1 MFSFV
6 NIIFCLPLCHKTVN
20 RMSNEHFDKI
30 DKVIR
35 QERLYANVDLKREDV
50 MTRFGISRH
59 RLNFLMTKYAGGM
72 SFPQYINA
80 LRIEEANELITH
92 HPEMSITEIAAE
104 VGFTPPNL
112 REQFKRQYG
121 VTPQEYRQNL

>member
-1 MFSFV
+1 
-6 NIIFCLPLCHKTVN
+6 
-20 RMSNEHFDKI
+20 MSKEHFDKI

-112 REQFKRQYG
+112 REQFKRRYG
-121 VTPQEYRQNL
+121 MPPSKYRTHLR

>member
-1 MFSFV
+1 M
-6 NIIFCLPLCHKTVN
+6 CPETVN
-20 RMSNEHFDKI
+20 RMSIEHFDKI

-35 QERLYANVDLKREDV
+35 QERLYANVDLNREDV

-104 VGFTPPNL
+104 VGFTPSNL

-121 VTPQEYRQNL
+121 VTPREYRQNL